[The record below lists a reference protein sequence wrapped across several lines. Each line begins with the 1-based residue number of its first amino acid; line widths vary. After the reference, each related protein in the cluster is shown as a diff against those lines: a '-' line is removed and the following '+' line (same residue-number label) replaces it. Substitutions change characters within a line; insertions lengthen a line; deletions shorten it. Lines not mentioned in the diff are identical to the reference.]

1 MKSLLYVTVKYYC
14 AGLDLDLIMDKV
26 NNTKIVYNAKVSK
39 NVPKIKRWDLLIVP
53 QKKKNCNY
61 RYMCVCVCVCVMF

>member
-14 AGLDLDLIMDKV
+14 AGLDLDLILDKV

-53 QKKKNCNY
+53 QKKKIATTDI
-61 RYMCVCVCVCVMF
+61 RVCVCVCVCV